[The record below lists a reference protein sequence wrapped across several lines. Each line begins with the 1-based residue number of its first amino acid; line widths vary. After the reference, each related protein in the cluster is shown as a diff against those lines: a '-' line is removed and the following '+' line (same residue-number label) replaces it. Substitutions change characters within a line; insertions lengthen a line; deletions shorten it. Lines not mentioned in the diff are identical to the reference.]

1 MFTCTKIST
10 NDSNYYQQDTNNYKF
25 ITFIPNKY
33 SQLNTYSNN
42 NYINQTNSILNF
54 NAHINLLETNY
65 FEKDEDILTN
75 SNIYL
80 PEFYSME
87 QIGEKISD
95 KEIQKKLKEGET
107 EKSYEYNYMKNL
119 NKKTKR
125 DNKEYN
131 NNDNPHVVSSQ
142 NKKDKKKRGR
152 KSAIK
157 SLNEHNRMT
166 PDNIIKKIKS
176 ILFKYIVEFLNKLLK
191 KVSKKIKLAKLDYKY
206 IKKLKRKDDLLL
218 LKIKLKELLSLN
230 ISPKYR
236 SLKKDYN
243 KKIIEQIENKNEFI
257 INDNNNHFYDT
268 LKFVLN
274 LSFGDW
280 LDLFTRKKNCED
292 LFNYYGIDKNS
303 INNKI
308 IEESFFGINEIL
320 NQFEENEKYF
330 SRFVFYLY
338 NYERWFFIK
347 KPRNRALMK

>member
-10 NDSNYYQQDTNNYKF
+10 NDSNNYKF
-25 ITFIPNKY
+25 ITFIPNKE
-33 SQLNTYSNN
+33 LNTYSNN
-42 NYINQTNSILNF
+42 TYINQTNSIFNF
-54 NAHINLLETNY
+54 NNHINLLERYN
-65 FEKDEDILTN
+65 FEKDESKLTI
-75 SNIYL
+75 SNINL

-87 QIGEKISD
+87 QICEKISD
-95 KEIQKKLKEGET
+95 KEIQTKLKVGET

-119 NKKTKR
+119 NKKIKR
-125 DNKEYN
+125 DNEGYN
-131 NNDNPHVVSSQ
+131 NSPHVIYLK
-142 NKKDKKKRGR
+142 NEKNKKKRGR
-152 KSAIK
+152 KSIIK
-157 SLNEHNRMT
+157 SLNVHNRMT

-176 ILFKYIVEFLNKLLK
+176 ILFKYIIEFLNKLLK

-206 IKKLKRKDDLLL
+206 INKLKRKDDLLL
-218 LKIKLKELLSLN
+218 LKIKSKELLSLN

-257 INDNNNHFYDT
+257 INEDNNHFYDT
-268 LKFVLN
+268 LIFVLN

-292 LFNYYGIDKNS
+292 LFNYYGIDKNN

-308 IEESFFGINEIL
+308 IEESFLGINEVL

-347 KPRNRALMK
+347 KPRNRVL

>member
-10 NDSNYYQQDTNNYKF
+10 NDSNNYKF
-25 ITFIPNKY
+25 ITFIPNKE
-33 SQLNTYSNN
+33 LNTYSNN
-42 NYINQTNSILNF
+42 TYINQTNSIFNF
-54 NAHINLLETNY
+54 NNHINLLERYN
-65 FEKDEDILTN
+65 FEKDESKLTI
-75 SNIYL
+75 SNINL

-87 QIGEKISD
+87 QICEKISD
-95 KEIQKKLKEGET
+95 KEIQTKLKVGET

-119 NKKTKR
+119 NKKIKR
-125 DNKEYN
+125 DNEGYN
-131 NNDNPHVVSSQ
+131 NNPHSIYLK
-142 NKKDKKKRGR
+142 NEKNKKKRGR
-152 KSAIK
+152 KSIIK
-157 SLNEHNRMT
+157 SLNVHNRMT

-176 ILFKYIVEFLNKLLK
+176 ILFKYIIEFLNKLLK

-206 IKKLKRKDDLLL
+206 INKLKRKDDLLS

-236 SLKKDYN
+236 SLKKDYD

-257 INDNNNHFYDT
+257 INEDNNHFYDT
-268 LKFVLN
+268 LIFVLN

-292 LFNYYGIDKNS
+292 LFNYYGIDKNN

-308 IEESFFGINEIL
+308 IEESFLGINEVL

-347 KPRNRALMK
+347 KPRNRVL